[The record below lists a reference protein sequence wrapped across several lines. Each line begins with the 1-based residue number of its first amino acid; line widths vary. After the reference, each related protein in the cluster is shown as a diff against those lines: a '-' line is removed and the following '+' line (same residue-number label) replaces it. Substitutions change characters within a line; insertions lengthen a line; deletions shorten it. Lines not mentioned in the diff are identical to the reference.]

1 MKKMLAFLLLLA
13 GAGVTGNIWSCTT
26 FIISGR
32 NTPDGK
38 PILYKHRDTGTLDNA
53 IAFFSDGKYQYIG
66 IVDSKATWK
75 SEVWGGYNSAGFAIM
90 NTAAYNNNT
99 GDTTKLTDQEGVV
112 MKMALQNCATLA
124 DFEKMLSDLPKPLG
138 VDANFG
144 VIDASGGAAYYETG
158 NYGFK
163 KIDANDP
170 ALAPNG
176 YLIRTNFSFTG
187 TVNAGGGYIRYATA
201 SGALNMA
208 VAQNKL
214 EPHYLLNNIS
224 RNLNHS
230 LTKVNLRANLPADNK
245 STDFRS
251 FEDFIPRFSTAS
263 VIMVV
268 GAAKGDDPSATMA
281 WVVSGFPLTA
291 VAVPVWI
298 SAGKDLP
305 GVVSMKED
313 MHSPLCDAAMTL
325 KGLLFPIN
333 RGSGSKYINLAALIN
348 DENSG
353 IMQKL
358 EPVENE
364 IFRKATELMA
374 SIPDSK
380 AKNEKIREYYKW
392 LDSYIIQSYKEL
404 FEIEIK

>member
-187 TVNAGGGYIRYATA
+187 TVNAGGG
-201 SGALNMA
+201 
-208 VAQNKL
+208 
-214 EPHYLLNNIS
+214 
-224 RNLNHS
+224 
-230 LTKVNLRANLPADNK
+230 
-245 STDFRS
+245 
-251 FEDFIPRFSTAS
+251 
-263 VIMVV
+263 
-268 GAAKGDDPSATMA
+268 
-281 WVVSGFPLTA
+281 
-291 VAVPVWI
+291 
-298 SAGKDLP
+298 
-305 GVVSMKED
+305 
-313 MHSPLCDAAMTL
+313 
-325 KGLLFPIN
+325 
-333 RGSGSKYINLAALIN
+333 
-348 DENSG
+348 
-353 IMQKL
+353 
-358 EPVENE
+358 
-364 IFRKATELMA
+364 
-374 SIPDSK
+374 
-380 AKNEKIREYYKW
+380 
-392 LDSYIIQSYKEL
+392 
-404 FEIEIK
+404 

>member
-1 MKKMLAFLLLLA
+1 
-13 GAGVTGNIWSCTT
+13 
-26 FIISGR
+26 
-32 NTPDGK
+32 
-38 PILYKHRDTGTLDNA
+38 
-53 IAFFSDGKYQYIG
+53 
-66 IVDSKATWK
+66 
-75 SEVWGGYNSAGFAIM
+75 
-90 NTAAYNNNT
+90 
-99 GDTTKLTDQEGVV
+99 
-112 MKMALQNCATLA
+112 
-124 DFEKMLSDLPKPLG
+124 
-138 VDANFG
+138 
-144 VIDASGGAAYYETG
+144 
-158 NYGFK
+158 
-163 KIDANDP
+163 
-170 ALAPNG
+170 PNG
-176 YLIRTNFSFTG
+176 CLIRTNFSFTG